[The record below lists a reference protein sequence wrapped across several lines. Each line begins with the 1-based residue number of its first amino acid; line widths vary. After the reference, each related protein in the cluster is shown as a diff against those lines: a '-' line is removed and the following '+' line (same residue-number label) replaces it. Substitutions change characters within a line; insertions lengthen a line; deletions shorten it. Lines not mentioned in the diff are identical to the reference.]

1 MMKKSLRIALAGNPN
16 VGKSTLFNAIT
27 GSHQHVGNWPGVTVE
42 KKSGS
47 VEHGGYAIEIIDLPG
62 TYSLTAYSADEVIA
76 RDFLIEEKPD
86 VVIHVVDSTNL
97 ERNLYLTTQLLE
109 IGTPVVIALNMSDM
123 SDTRGDRINLKK
135 MEEYLE
141 IPVVRTAGSRGDG
154 ISQLLDVAIKE
165 AETSPHHEHSIGY
178 GNATENVIAQLC
190 EVIDRDTA
198 LTARYPARWLAIRLL
213 EGDENAREKIRG
225 SPVQKDVE
233 TVLLTLDS
241 LDYEA
246 TMADRRYEVISAIL
260 PQICVTCV
268 KNLTASDLI
277 DRVVTNR
284 YLGIPI
290 FLALMWGAFE
300 LTFAVAAPFT
310 AAILAGMS
318 ALGAAVTAGIGTT
331 WLASFIRDGIIGGV
345 GTVLSFVP
353 NIFILILILSIL
365 EDSGYLARAA
375 FIMDRLMYS
384 IGLPGKSFIPM
395 LIGFGCNVPAIMATR
410 TIDDKKDRLIT
421 ILVNPFI
428 SCGARLPVYILFAGA
443 FFPKNAGT
451 VIFGL
456 YILGIVVA
464 ILSAKLF
471 RMTILPG
478 KPAPFLMEMPPYR
491 LPTVKTSLI
500 HMWDRG
506 SMYLRKAS
514 GVIFGVAIVVWGL
527 ASFPWGVE
535 FGGPQSYAGLIGH
548 LIQPLVQ
555 PLGFGWQIAVALLF
569 GLVAKEVV
577 IGSLGVLY
585 GVGTSGGALSHA
597 LLSDPSLGPV
607 TALTIMV
614 FVLLYLPCMSS
625 LAVIKKETGSWK
637 WTGFCVV
644 YGLTVAYIAAFIV
657 AHVGAFII
665 GGA

>member
-428 SCGARLPVYILFAGA
+428 SCGARLPVYILFARC
-443 FFPKNAGT
+443 FFPEKRRDRDIWPVYPGYRSRNPVGKT
-451 VIFGL
+451 V
-456 YILGIVVA
+456 
-464 ILSAKLF
+464 
-471 RMTILPG
+471 P
-478 KPAPFLMEMPPYR
+478 
-491 LPTVKTSLI
+491 
-500 HMWDRG
+500 D
-506 SMYLRKAS
+506 
-514 GVIFGVAIVVWGL
+514 
-527 ASFPWGVE
+527 
-535 FGGPQSYAGLIGH
+535 
-548 LIQPLVQ
+548 
-555 PLGFGWQIAVALLF
+555 
-569 GLVAKEVV
+569 
-577 IGSLGVLY
+577 
-585 GVGTSGGALSHA
+585 
-597 LLSDPSLGPV
+597 DD
-607 TALTIMV
+607 
-614 FVLLYLPCMSS
+614 SS
-625 LAVIKKETGSWK
+625 R
-637 WTGFCVV
+637 
-644 YGLTVAYIAAFIV
+644 
-657 AHVGAFII
+657 
-665 GGA
+665 

>member
-1 MMKKSLRIALAGNPN
+1 MKKTLRFALAGNPN

-47 VEHGGYAIEIIDLPG
+47 VQHGGYDIEIIDLPG

-76 RDFLIEEKPD
+76 RDFLIDEKPD
-86 VVIHVVDSTNL
+86 VVIHVVDATNL

-123 SDTRGDRINLKK
+123 SETRGDRINPKK

-141 IPVVRTAGSRGDG
+141 IPVVRTVGSRGEG
-154 ISQLLDVAIKE
+154 IPKLLSAAIKE

-178 GNATENVIAQLC
+178 GNTTEGVIAELC
-190 EVIDRDTA
+190 KIIDQDTA
-198 LTARYPARWLAIRLL
+198 LISRYPARWLSIRLL
-213 EGDENAREKIRG
+213 EGDENAIEKIKG
-225 SPVQKDVE
+225 SPIQKDVE
-233 TVLLTLDS
+233 TVLSRIDTGE
-241 LDYEA
+241 YEA

-260 PQICVTCV
+260 PQVCVTCV
-268 KNLTASDLI
+268 KDMSASDLI

-300 LTFAVAAPFT
+300 LTFAVASPFT
-310 AAILAGMS
+310 SAITAAMGV
-318 ALGAAVTAGIGTT
+318 LGTAVTAGVGPA

-353 NIFILILILSIL
+353 NIFILILILAIL

-410 TIDDKKDRLIT
+410 TIEDQKDRLIT

-428 SCGARLPVYILFAGA
+428 SCGARLPVYVLFAGA
-443 FFPKNAGT
+443 FFPHNAGT

-456 YILGIVVA
+456 YVLGIVIA

-471 RMTILPG
+471 RATILPG

-506 SMYLRKAS
+506 SMYLRKAG
-514 GVIFGVAIVVWGL
+514 GVIFGVAVVVWGL
-527 ASFPWGVE
+527 ASFPYGVE
-535 FGGPQSYAGLIGH
+535 FGGAQS
-548 LIQPLVQ
+548 
-555 PLGFGWQIAVALLF
+555 
-569 GLVAKEVV
+569 
-577 IGSLGVLY
+577 
-585 GVGTSGGALSHA
+585 
-597 LLSDPSLGPV
+597 
-607 TALTIMV
+607 
-614 FVLLYLPCMSS
+614 
-625 LAVIKKETGSWK
+625 
-637 WTGFCVV
+637 
-644 YGLTVAYIAAFIV
+644 
-657 AHVGAFII
+657 
-665 GGA
+665 

>member
-535 FGGPQSYAGLIGH
+535 FGGPQSYARLDRPPDPAARAAARFWLADRGR
-548 LIQPLVQ
+548 
-555 PLGFGWQIAVALLF
+555 
-569 GLVAKEVV
+569 
-577 IGSLGVLY
+577 
-585 GVGTSGGALSHA
+585 
-597 LLSDPSLGPV
+597 PSLWPCSERGRDRIAWCPV
-607 TALTIMV
+607 WCRHQWRGTQSRTAFGSIAWPGNGTDHHGLCAPV
-614 FVLLYLPCMSS
+614 PALH
-625 LAVIKKETGSWK
+625 VI
-637 WTGFCVV
+637 F
-644 YGLTVAYIAAFIV
+644 
-657 AHVGAFII
+657 
-665 GGA
+665 GGY

>member
-1 MMKKSLRIALAGNPN
+1 
-16 VGKSTLFNAIT
+16 
-27 GSHQHVGNWPGVTVE
+27 
-42 KKSGS
+42 
-47 VEHGGYAIEIIDLPG
+47 
-62 TYSLTAYSADEVIA
+62 
-76 RDFLIEEKPD
+76 
-86 VVIHVVDSTNL
+86 
-97 ERNLYLTTQLLE
+97 
-109 IGTPVVIALNMSDM
+109 
-123 SDTRGDRINLKK
+123 
-135 MEEYLE
+135 
-141 IPVVRTAGSRGDG
+141 
-154 ISQLLDVAIKE
+154 
-165 AETSPHHEHSIGY
+165 
-178 GNATENVIAQLC
+178 
-190 EVIDRDTA
+190 
-198 LTARYPARWLAIRLL
+198 
-213 EGDENAREKIRG
+213 
-225 SPVQKDVE
+225 VE

-331 WLASFIRDGIIGGV
+331 WLASFIQDGIIGGV

-428 SCGARLPVYILFAGA
+428 SYGARLPVYILFAGA